1 MIIAATGDYETG
13 ARRLPLYIMNSSH
26 YSARCVKITA
36 LIGGL
41 AAATAVEVGYLQFF
55 HDHGIRS
62 GN

>member
-41 AAATAVEVGYLQFF
+41 AAATAVEVG
-55 HDHGIRS
+55 
-62 GN
+62 